1 MVASNK
7 FETHWHNINWKQ
19 VEEFVSNA
27 QNDMVVAYRKGNLT
41 KVHEIQYKLIMSFE
55 GRAYAVRKV
64 TSNDGKKT
72 PGVDNK
78 IWKGTTAKTKAIS
91 ELRKVVISPKSY
103 KPQNI
108 RKF

>member
-1 MVASNK
+1 
-7 FETHWHNINWKQ
+7 
-19 VEEFVSNA
+19 VSNA

-78 IWKGTTAKTKAIS
+78 I
-91 ELRKVVISPKSY
+91 
-103 KPQNI
+103 
-108 RKF
+108 